1 MKNANVDAT
10 KYTASPATAVPA
22 NQPLKSSA
30 KRKLN
35 AYDEDDQPT
44 TLNEPGKQDFQ
55 FSARGSEL
63 RMSGNDITK
72 PVLGGAIRITGEKAT
87 EAAMRSNFGKD
98 GKNSRDKA
106 SGAPATV
113 TATGRKALGPSKC
126 GKPWQTGEYLT
137 ILQKV

>member
-22 NQPLKSSA
+22 SQPLKSGA

-44 TLNEPGKQDFQ
+44 TVDEPGKQDLQ
-55 FSARGSEL
+55 LSARGSEL
-63 RMSGNDITK
+63 RMSDNGITK
-72 PVLGGAIRITGEKAT
+72 PVLGGAIKVTGEKAT

-106 SGAPATV
+106 FGASATV

-126 GKPWQTGEYLT
+126 GKQS
-137 ILQKV
+137 